1 MGLEY
6 NQIIV
11 SYLDKGYIHKIKET
25 DKEPPIVWYLPHFP
39 VCRPERMTTKMRIV
53 FDTSAKFQGTSL
65 NEELY
70 AGPKLQNILFDVLLR
85 FRRFPVAVACDVSEM
100 YLQIRIPIEDR
111 SKFRFLWRN
120 IEVDRKPD
128 IYEFERVVF
137 GDASAPF
144 RAQFVS

>member
-1 MGLEY
+1 MGQEY

-39 VCRPERMTTKMRIV
+39 VCRPERLTTKTRIV
-53 FDTSAKFQGTSL
+53 LDANAKFKGTSL
-65 NEELY
+65 NEEFY
-70 AGPKLQNILFDVLLR
+70 AGPKLQNSLFDVLLR
-85 FRRFPVAVACDVSEM
+85 FRRFPVAVACDEM

-120 IEVDRKPD
+120 LEVCLLYTSPSPR
-128 IYEFERVVF
+128 
-137 GDASAPF
+137 DA
-144 RAQFVS
+144 